1 MGVEN
6 YVATLKLTPV
16 TDGNRTFA
24 EWWAEFDCAPER
36 ESALAEQIGQ
46 GVFQAAFDSLKK
58 VCNRADPMRP
68 DRDGGPACDF
78 GRCGAAGPSTS

>member
-24 EWWAEFDCAPER
+24 EWTAEFDCPPER
-36 ESALAEQIGQ
+36 EKELAEQIGQ
-46 GVFQAAFDSLKK
+46 GVFQAAFTALKGLL
-58 VCNRADPMRP
+58 RR
-68 DRDGGPACDF
+68 
-78 GRCGAAGPSTS
+78 